1 MTTAYAEL
9 HAKSFY
15 SFGQGASHL
24 HELLTTAVEHGYP
37 ALALT
42 DTNLCGALEFAR
54 MAGDLGIRPITGGE
68 LTLTDGSRL
77 TLLAR
82 NRAGYSNIS
91 RLFTLANG
99 VDRREPRLDPAYL
112 PHHSEGVS
120 LLTGGRD
127 GLLSR
132 LAMED
137 RVGDARKLLRDYT
150 EWFGSDSVYVE
161 LQQNLLQ
168 GDTDRN
174 RKLTNIA
181 RDNDVPVVATNDVHY
196 HSPER
201 SHLQDA
207 LVAASLNLTIDQALP
222 HLKPNHHLYL
232 KSPSQMESLFDELP
246 EAVSNTLRVAEQCA
260 FNLSTDLGYTLPDPV
275 VPQGYTPES
284 YLRRLCNE
292 AAARRYNGAMSRQ
305 VEERLDEEFRLIR
318 RLNLAGFLLLYR
330 EIALLAHRIMEERG
344 LVDPETPMEERPPGR
359 GRGSSVALLVGYLIG
374 ISHVDPLRWDLTLE
388 RFISEEMTTLPDID
402 LDFPRGLRDE
412 LIERVHQHFGPEY
425 AVLTGAITTYKVKG
439 IIQDLGKALGLPKE
453 HLSLL
458 SRQLHSHHADDLR
471 AEMLQLPD
479 FRDKIIAPGWRD
491 LLKLA
496 PHLMNAPKG
505 LGQHVGG
512 MVLSSSP
519 MPEMVPMRAG
529 ATEGRFIMDWNKDSV
544 DDAGFA
550 KIDLLSLPVL
560 DQLEEALD
568 LIEKREGKRPD
579 LSRIDP
585 EDPKVYDMINEGKAK
600 GVFLL
605 QSPAQLKMAQR
616 IRSRCLLDLAYQV
629 ALIRPGVG
637 VQGSAVSQFV
647 ERYRHGAPWDYDHP
661 LEKRALERGCG
672 IIVWQEQV
680 VQLIQDVSGMS
691 AAEADQV
698 RRAFTRS
705 NNDHLIAMYRR
716 KFVEGALR
724 NGVLQDVA
732 LNIFAKVNGEYMF
745 PESHSHAFGV
755 TAYQA
760 AWLKRYHPLEFF
772 VTLINNQPM
781 GFYPMETLK
790 QDARR
795 FGVPFLNPCVNLS
808 DVSCI
813 PHHGSVLLGLRMV
826 KDVGEESAKFLVME
840 RKRHGPYA
848 TAGDLVRRTGLKPQ
862 AVLSLVMA
870 GAFDAITSNRRESL
884 WEAGLYPR
892 PSRNGQATLPVS
904 MEDSVPRLDD
914 FTPYE
919 KMVGEYRVMGIYPKG
934 HLMQFVR
941 PGLDADVLPTSKV
954 EGLEDGARVRVAGWP
969 VARQHPKGKEGTVF
983 VTIEDE
989 TSDVQIIVWQ
999 DLFVRKGRQL
1009 GSNVVEITGRVSRW
1023 DGTTNIIA
1031 TDLRAIPTGVAMP
1044 PSHDWH

>member
-1 MTTAYAEL
+1 M
-9 HAKSFY
+9 
-15 SFGQGASHL
+15 
-24 HELLTTAVEHGYP
+24 
-37 ALALT
+37 
-42 DTNLCGALEFAR
+42 
-54 MAGDLGIRPITGGE
+54 
-68 LTLTDGSRL
+68 
-77 TLLAR
+77 
-82 NRAGYSNIS
+82 
-91 RLFTLANG
+91 
-99 VDRREPRLDPAYL
+99 
-112 PHHSEGVS
+112 
-120 LLTGGRD
+120 
-127 GLLSR
+127 
-132 LAMED
+132 
-137 RVGDARKLLRDYT
+137 RDYT
-150 EWFGSDSVYVE
+150 DWFGSDSVYVE

-174 RKLTNIA
+174 RKLANIA

-201 SHLQDA
+201 SRLQDA

-232 KSPSQMESLFDELP
+232 KSSSQMGRLFNEIP
-246 EAVSNTLRVAEQCA
+246 EALSNTLRVAEQCA

-292 AAARRYNGAMSRQ
+292 AAARRYNGSNVSRR

-344 LVDPETPMEERPPGR
+344 LVNPETPMEERPPGR

-458 SRQLHSHHADDLR
+458 SRQLHSHHANDLR

-479 FRDKIIAPGWRD
+479 FRDRVNSPGWRD
-491 LLKLA
+491 LLDLA

-568 LIEKREGKRPD
+568 LIEKREGHRPD

-616 IRSRCLLDLAYQV
+616 LRSRCLLDLAYQV

-661 LEKRALERGCG
+661 LEQRALERGCG

-680 VQLIQDVSGMS
+680 VQLIQDVANMS

-724 NGVLQDVA
+724 NGVPQDVA
-732 LNIFAKVNGEYMF
+732 LKIFAKVNGEYMF

-813 PHHGSVLLGLRMV
+813 PHRGSVLLGLRMV
-826 KDVGEESAKFLVME
+826 KDVGEESARLLVEE

-870 GAFDAITSNRRESL
+870 GAFDGITSNRRESL

-892 PSRNGQATLPVS
+892 PRATASRPCPSPWRTAFPGWTTSPPTRRWSASTAS
-904 MEDSVPRLDD
+904 WAS
-914 FTPYE
+914 TP
-919 KMVGEYRVMGIYPKG
+919 G
-934 HLMQFVR
+934 
-941 PGLDADVLPTSKV
+941 DT
-954 EGLEDGARVRVAGWP
+954 
-969 VARQHPKGKEGTVF
+969 
-983 VTIEDE
+983 
-989 TSDVQIIVWQ
+989 
-999 DLFVRKGRQL
+999 
-1009 GSNVVEITGRVSRW
+1009 
-1023 DGTTNIIA
+1023 
-1031 TDLRAIPTGVAMP
+1031 
-1044 PSHDWH
+1044 